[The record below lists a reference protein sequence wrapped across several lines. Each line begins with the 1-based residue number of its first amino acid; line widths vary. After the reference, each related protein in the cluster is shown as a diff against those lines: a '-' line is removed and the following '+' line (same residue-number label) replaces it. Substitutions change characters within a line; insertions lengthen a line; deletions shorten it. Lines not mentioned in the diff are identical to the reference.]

1 MSFGMRFTNDSD
13 VVTLDSEFSR
23 LVVLE
28 KGSWSGNGSGVYVP
42 FAKTVTTD
50 EPPLVFVR
58 PDAANG
64 YVYFC
69 LIHGGRGAW
78 TGFSFQGNRNIST
91 NGKWFSASFASQ
103 AKAEYGL
110 RLWDSSSKL
119 LFDSGTPCAQF
130 TRTITG
136 WTYLGAVGN
145 PPGAGQYRYSWTA
158 PSPLDTGDY
167 MLLNNIAMDI
177 AGVVSRQGNI
187 YAIWEYGNN
196 RLVIQAVGVDLPSAL
211 YMPVVFAKPIS

>member
-1 MSFGMRFTNDSD
+1 MSFGVTFTNESD
-13 VVTLDSEFSR
+13 VVTLDSEFAR

-28 KGSWSGNGSGVYVP
+28 KGAWSGSGNGVFVP
-42 FAKTVTTD
+42 FSRTITTD

-58 PDAANG
+58 PDTANG

-69 LIHGGRGAW
+69 LIHGAARAW
-78 TGFSFQGNRNIST
+78 TGFSFHARVNAPT
-91 NGKWFSASFASQ
+91 TGKWFSASFSSQ
-103 AKAEYGL
+103 STATYGF

-136 WTYLGAVGN
+136 WTYLGAIGD
-145 PPGAGQYRYSWTA
+145 PPGSGQYRYSWTA

-167 MLLNNIAMDI
+167 MLLNNIAMDV
-177 AGVVSRQGNI
+177 AGVVSRQGNV
-187 YAIWEYGNN
+187 YAIWEYNNN
-196 RLVIQAVGVDLPSAL
+196 RLIIQAVGVDLPSAL
-211 YMPVVFAKPIS
+211 YMPVVFAKPV